1 MTIVQNQAA
10 WEVNSR
16 RRGGPAAIGAC
27 LPKLGMLETEQ
38 LTKIAFME
46 DPADRARHAARVSK
60 MMRGFGH
67 TGTESAG
74 RQRRRKLLDII
85 ETFVRMPPVTID
97 VPRIV
102 WRDLYDAAASI
113 AAMNID
119 WDSRCGPLIAA
130 SNDQLKCR
138 IGWTAARKNIRRL
151 AEYGLIIPYCLAGN
165 GKRFLGS
172 RDSLDRSDA
181 SGWSLAPLLLL
192 EDYLTQLAATEK
204 ALTEQNLILPK
215 EIRKATSSAYRL
227 LRPFEQGHPWADKAR
242 KKLDAIAAARRIY
255 QRRKGSM
262 DAIGVL
268 GRLAEVA
275 TRLLDRL
282 SERISL
288 GEIASLTPSGDT
300 TVPRDDHH
308 QYSPEE
314 ALESV
319 YGLAEGACRQEPD
332 DIQTT
337 PDADRLKEETVEAHH
352 NALVSADTN
361 DVYGIQ
367 RSGFVWAEASALFPF
382 IDGMVEIARRPG
394 LTELHAVA
402 RVCQIGQATAARAS
416 AMLGTEIALLCALIT
431 GHHLA
436 SGEIR
441 KTPDAYMQA
450 LIRRARSGELNLGH
464 TLLGRRKA
472 VFGQGDTRASNMR
485 ISVRSSMH

>member
-102 WRDLYDAAASI
+102 WRDLYDAAGSI

-130 SNDQLKCR
+130 SNDHLKCR

-204 ALTEQNLILPK
+204 ALAEQNLILPK

-450 LIRRARSGELNLGH
+450 LMRRACRGELNLGH
-464 TLLGRRKA
+464 TLLGRKKA
-472 VFGQGDTRASNMR
+472 VFGQGDTRASNMS

>member
-130 SNDQLKCR
+130 SNDHLKCR

-192 EDYLTQLAATEK
+192 EDYLTQLAATEM
-204 ALTEQNLILPK
+204 ALAEQNLILPK

-450 LIRRARSGELNLGH
+450 LMRRARSGELNLGH

-485 ISVRSSMH
+485 ISIRSSMH

>member
-1 MTIVQNQAA
+1 M
-10 WEVNSR
+10 
-16 RRGGPAAIGAC
+16 
-27 LPKLGMLETEQ
+27 
-38 LTKIAFME
+38 
-46 DPADRARHAARVSK
+46 AD
-60 MMRGFGH
+60 FC
-67 TGTESAG
+67 SAVD
-74 RQRRRKLLDII
+74 R
-85 ETFVRMPPVTID
+85 
-97 VPRIV
+97 
-102 WRDLYDAAASI
+102 
-113 AAMNID
+113 
-119 WDSRCGPLIAA
+119 
-130 SNDQLKCR
+130 
-138 IGWTAARKNIRRL
+138 WTAARKNIRRL

-204 ALTEQNLILPK
+204 ALAEQNLILPK

-300 TVPRDDHH
+300 RVRRDGHH

-319 YGLAEGACRQEPD
+319 SGLAEGACRREPD
-332 DIQTT
+332 DVRTT
-337 PDADRLKEETVEAHH
+337 PDADRVKQETADACQ

-436 SGEIR
+436 NGQIR

-450 LIRRARSGELNLGH
+450 LVRRARSGELNLGH

>member
-16 RRGGPAAIGAC
+16 RRGRPAAIGAC
-27 LPKLGMLETEQ
+27 LLNLGMLETDQ
-38 LTKIAFME
+38 LTKITFME

-67 TGTESAG
+67 TGTENAG

-85 ETFVRMPPVTID
+85 ETFARMPPVTID

-151 AEYGLIIPYCLAGN
+151 AEYGLIIPHCLAGN

-172 RDSLDRSDA
+172 RDSEERSDA

-192 EDYLTQLAATEK
+192 EDYLTQLAATEM
-204 ALTEQNLILPK
+204 ALAEQNLILPK

-242 KKLDAIAAARRIY
+242 KKLDAIAAARRTY
-255 QRRKGSM
+255 RRRKGSM

-288 GEIASLTPSGDT
+288 GEIASLTPSGDI

-332 DIQTT
+332 DIQIT
-337 PDADRLKEETVEAHH
+337 PDTDRLKEETVEAHH
-352 NALVSADTN
+352 NALVSADPN
-361 DVYGIQ
+361 DVYGIK
-367 RSGFVWAEASALFPF
+367 RSGFVWAEAPALFPF

-402 RVCQIGQATAARAS
+402 RVCQIDQATTARAS
-416 AMLGTEIALLCALIT
+416 AMLGTEIALLCALVT

-450 LIRRARSGELNLGH
+450 LMRRARSGELNLGH

-472 VFGQGDTRASNMR
+472 VFGQGDTSASNMR

>member
-102 WRDLYDAAASI
+102 WRDLYDAAGSI

-204 ALTEQNLILPK
+204 ALAEQNLILPK

>member
-102 WRDLYDAAASI
+102 WRDLYDAAGSI

-130 SNDQLKCR
+130 SNDHLKCR
-138 IGWTAARKNIRRL
+138 IGWTAARKNLRRL

-181 SGWSLAPLLLL
+181 SGWSLAPLLVL

-204 ALTEQNLILPK
+204 ALAEQNLILPK

-450 LIRRARSGELNLGH
+450 LMRRACSGELNLGH

-472 VFGQGDTRASNMR
+472 IFGQGDTRASNMR

>member
-85 ETFVRMPPVTID
+85 ETFVRMPPVTIE

-102 WRDLYDAAASI
+102 WRDLYDAAGSI

-130 SNDQLKCR
+130 SNDHLKCR
-138 IGWTAARKNIRRL
+138 IGWTAARKNLRRL

-181 SGWSLAPLLLL
+181 SGWSLAPLLVL

-204 ALTEQNLILPK
+204 ALAEQNLILPK

-275 TRLLDRL
+275 MRLLDRL

-450 LIRRARSGELNLGH
+450 LMRRACSGELNLGH

>member
-102 WRDLYDAAASI
+102 WRDLYDAAGSI

-367 RSGFVWAEASALFPF
+367 RSGFVWAEAPALFPF